1 MHCIPSAYFIK
12 NIYTK
17 VCVCKTVPS
26 SLSKVIANELCEF
39 VMLVIL
45 AVSVSSFVLNEA
57 VYVGVGLT

>member
-1 MHCIPSAYFIK
+1 MKLVSPSA
-12 NIYTK
+12 K

-26 SLSKVIANELCEF
+26 SLSKVIANELCAF

-57 VYVGVGLT
+57 VISRGWSHIGFCV